1 MKNITEIIA
10 DLSINIACLL
20 DEPSE
25 VTKQDL
31 IDLQDTITALENQHQ
46 PMDKSNLPTLA
57 ESQSDI
63 CYSDEDYDK
72 PWVARD
78 QSETCQFCDSDDM
91 FVGGLCHTC
100 AEGHYA

>member
-31 IDLQDTITALENQHQ
+31 IDMQDLITELENQHE
-46 PMDKSNLPTLA
+46 L
-57 ESQSDI
+57 
-63 CYSDEDYDK
+63 
-72 PWVARD
+72 
-78 QSETCQFCDSDDM
+78 
-91 FVGGLCHTC
+91 
-100 AEGHYA
+100 